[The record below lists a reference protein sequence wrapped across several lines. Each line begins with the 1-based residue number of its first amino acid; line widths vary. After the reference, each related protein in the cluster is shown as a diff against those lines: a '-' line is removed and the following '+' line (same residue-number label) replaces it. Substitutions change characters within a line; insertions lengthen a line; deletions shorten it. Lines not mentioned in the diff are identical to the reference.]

1 MTIRVAL
8 HHLTQYRYDRPVS
21 LSPQIVRLRPAAHSR
36 TKILSYSLDVRPK
49 KHFINWQQDPFGNY
63 LARLVFQ
70 EQVRELTVQVDLV
83 AEMTVINPF
92 DFFLE
97 ETAHKFPFTYA
108 PELARSL
115 IPYLEVEKPGPL
127 LARFVAQV
135 NRKPRSVID
144 FLVDLNQ
151 RLWREV
157 KYSIRME
164 PGVLTPEETL
174 SRGIGS
180 CRDSGWLLVQV
191 LRHLG
196 LAARFVSGYLVQLKA
211 DEKSLDGPSG
221 PEADFTDLHAW
232 CEVFLPGAGWVGLDP
247 TSGLFA
253 GEGHIPLACTPFP
266 GAASPIEGFSDKCE
280 TEFSYRNEV
289 TRIHEDPRV
298 TLPYSDHDWALIDAL
313 GNMVD
318 ERLAEDDVR
327 LTMGGEPTFVSIDDV
342 HSAQWNTAADGA
354 HKRERAE
361 DLLRRLRETF
371 APGGVLHHGQGKWYP
386 GEPLPRWAKTCFYRQ
401 DGQPIWRDAAL
412 LAAPERSLGHAIQDA
427 RHFANMLLQA
437 LGIDSD
443 YLQPAWEDVFH
454 LMWQREQLP
463 EDIDPAKLKPGD
475 RAAYQRIQR
484 ALGAGDES
492 PVGFVLPLEYDWH
505 TGWFATSPWRL
516 RRGRVVLVPGD
527 SAVGLRLP
535 LSSLPWHEDLAD
547 QPPDPMDTSQPHQ
560 FVAHAGAPG
569 GPPAAPARRSTVVQ
583 GRVIHT
589 ALCVEARDGV
599 VHVFLPPMPSI
610 DGWLALMRCL
620 EQAAE
625 RAGVPIAIEGYEPP
639 RDNRIV
645 RFSVTPDPGVIE
657 VNVQPSKTWPELK
670 HVIENLYEQA
680 RQSRLGT
687 EKFLVDGR
695 HTGTGGGYHVTL
707 GGATPPDS
715 PLLRRPQLLRS
726 LINFWQH
733 HPGLSYMFSGLFV
746 GPTSQAPRVDE
757 GRDDRLYELEIA
769 FQQLPDGESE
779 RPWVVDR
786 ALRHLLTDITG
797 NTHRSEFCID
807 KLYSPDSATGRLG
820 LLEFRG
826 FEMPPHARMSLAQ
839 MLFLRCLVAWFWR
852 DPYKRPLHHWGT
864 LLHDRFMLPHY
875 VWRDIAD
882 VVAELNRAGF
892 PFQLHWLAPFLE
904 FRFPVYGRVQFDDM
918 QLEIRAAIEP
928 WNVLG
933 EEVVSGG
940 TARFV
945 DSSVERLQVR
955 VTGIDPNRYVVACNG
970 RRVPL
975 RSTGVRD
982 EFVAGVRF
990 QAWQPPSSL
999 HPTIPVQSPLV
1010 FDLID
1015 TWNGRAV
1022 AGCTYHVSHAGGRS
1036 FERPPINAFEAE
1048 SRRVARFW
1056 GMGHTVGALPVPWTV
1071 ERLTHFAPRGELP
1084 HPMAPPIEDPHPAM
1098 PYTLDLRQMPSPAGP
1113 ASQPG
1118 PARGGRA

>member
-8 HHLTQYRYDRPVS
+8 HHLTEYRYDRPVS

-36 TKILSYSLDVRPK
+36 TRILSYALDVQPS

-70 EQVRELTVQVDLV
+70 EQVRKLTVQVSLV

-97 ETAHKFPFTYA
+97 ESAHNFPFTYEA
-108 PELARSL
+108 ELARSL
-115 IPYLEVEKPGPL
+115 LPYLEVEPAGPL
-127 LARFVAQV
+127 LAKFVAQV

-151 RLWREV
+151 RVWQSV
-157 KYSIRME
+157 TYSIRME

-174 SRGIGS
+174 TRGIGS

-191 LRHLG
+191 LRQLG
-196 LAARFVSGYLVQLKA
+196 LAARFVSGYLVQLKQ
-211 DEKSLDGPSG
+211 DELSLDGPSG
-221 PEADFTDLHAW
+221 PAEDFTDLHAW

-266 GAASPIEGFSDKCE
+266 GAASPIEGHTDKCE
-280 TEFSYRNEV
+280 VTFHYKNEV

-298 TLPYSDHDWALIDAL
+298 TLPYSDHDWAAIDAL

-318 ERLAEDDVR
+318 AQLAQDDVR

-342 HSAQWNTAADGA
+342 HSAQWNTDADGT

-371 APGGVLHHGQGKWYP
+371 APGGVMHHGQGKWYP
-386 GEPLPRWAKTCFYRQ
+386 GEPLPRWAKTCYFRR
-401 DGQPIWRDAAL
+401 DGEPVWRDAAL
-412 LAAPERSLGHAIQDA
+412 LAAPERSQGHAVQDA
-427 RHFANMLLQA
+427 RHFANMLLLA
-437 LGIDSD
+437 LGIDGE
-443 YLQPAWEDVFH
+443 YLQPVWEDVFYM
-454 LMWQREQLP
+454 MWQREQLAA
-463 EDIDPAKLKPGD
+463 DIDPAALKPGD

-484 ALGAGDES
+484 VLASGDES
-492 PVGFVLPLEYDWH
+492 PAGFVVPLEFDH
-505 TGWFATSPWRL
+505 QNQWFATSAWRL
-516 RRGRVVLVPGD
+516 RRGRVVLTPGD
-527 SAVGLRLP
+527 SPVGMRLP
-535 LSSLPWHEDLAD
+535 LSSLPWYEDLAD
-547 QPPDPMDTSQPHQ
+547 QPPDPMDRSQPMV
-560 FVAHAGAPG
+560 FVSNMR
-569 GPPAAPARRSTVVQ
+569 AAPVRRSQVVQ
-583 GRVIHT
+583 GRVVHT
-589 ALCVEARDGV
+589 ALCVEARTGV
-599 VHVFLPPMPSI
+599 VHVFLPPLPSME
-610 DGWLALMRCL
+610 GWLMLIACI

-625 RAGVPIAIEGYEPP
+625 RSGVPVVIEGYEPP
-639 RDNRIV
+639 KDNRIV

-657 VNVQPSKTWPELK
+657 ANVQPASSWPELK
-670 HVIENLYEQA
+670 HVITNLYEQA
-680 RQSRLGT
+680 RLARLGT

-695 HTGTGGGYHVTL
+695 HTGTGGGNHVTL
-707 GGATPPDS
+707 GGLTPPDS

-746 GPTSQAPRVDE
+746 GATSQAPRVDE

-769 FQQLPDGESE
+769 FQQLPEGDCD

-826 FEMPPHARMSLAQ
+826 FEMPPHARMSLTQ

-852 DPYKRPLHHWGT
+852 TPYQRPLQHWGT
-864 LLHDRFMLPHY
+864 LLHDKFMLPHY

-892 PFQLHWLAPFLE
+892 PFQLQWLAPFLE
-904 FRFPVYGRVQFDDM
+904 FRFPVYGRVRFDDVE
-918 QLEIRAAIEP
+918 LEIRAAIEP

-945 DSSVERLQVR
+945 DSSVERLQAR
-955 VTGIDPNRYVVACNG
+955 VTGIDPNRYAFACNG

-975 RSTGVRD
+975 RKTGVPD
-982 EFVAGVRF
+982 EYVAGVRF

-999 HPTIPVQSPLV
+999 HPSIPVQSPLV

-1022 AGCTYHVSHAGGRS
+1022 AGCTYHVSHAGGRT
-1036 FERPPINAFEAE
+1036 FERPPVNAFEAE

-1056 GMGHTVGALPVPWTV
+1056 SMGHTVGALPVPWAV
-1071 ERLTHFAPRGELP
+1071 QRLAEFTPNGELP
-1084 HPMAPPIEDPHPAM
+1084 APAAPPAEEPNPAM
-1098 PYTLDLRQMPSPAGP
+1098 PYTLDLRSFSAL
-1113 ASQPG
+1113 
-1118 PARGGRA
+1118 GGHS